1 MKKIHIALLSGGIS
15 SEREV
20 SLRSGEQVYIA
31 LDKKKYTI
39 TRYDPRTDLERLVA
53 DAPLIDAALIILHG
67 PYGEDGRI
75 QGLLD
80 LLNIPY
86 QGSGVLGSA
95 VAMDKVVSKQLY
107 EKAGIPVPP
116 YIVVDRE
123 SPVKADEC
131 VGRIGLPLVVK
142 PATGGSSIGMS
153 VVRAKEGFPEAL
165 DKGFAQDDRLL
176 LEGFIDGTELTGGVL
191 GNERLQA
198 LPLVEI
204 VPGKKHDFFDYDA
217 KYTPGACME
226 ICPARVHPAVSEKAM
241 AYAMMAHRALYC
253 KGYSRTDMMLSKAD
267 NALYVLETNTI
278 PGMTKTSLLPQA
290 AQAAGI
296 DFPSLLDR
304 LIQLSLSDREKK

>member
-1 MKKIHIALLSGGIS
+1 MSGGIS

-20 SLRSGEQVYIA
+20 SLRSGEQVYNA
-31 LDKKKYTI
+31 LDKEKYTI
-39 TRYDPRTDLERLVA
+39 TRYDPKTDLQRIVA
-53 DAPLIDAALIILHG
+53 DAPLIDTALIIMHG

-107 EKAGIPVPP
+107 ENAGIPVPP
-116 YIVVDRE
+116 YIVVHRK
-123 SPVKADEC
+123 SAPNADDC
-131 VGRIGLPLVVK
+131 ILRIGLPLVVK

-153 VVRAKEGFPEAL
+153 VVRLKEDFPRAIE
-165 DKGFAQDDRLL
+165 KGFAQDDTLL
-176 LEGFIDGTELTGGVL
+176 IEAFIDGTELTGGVL
-191 GNERLQA
+191 GNDSLQA

-204 VPGKKHDFFDYDA
+204 VPEKTHEFFDYEA
-217 KYTPGACME
+217 KYTPGACTE

-241 AYAMMAHRALYC
+241 AYAVMAHRALYC

-267 NALYVLETNTI
+267 STLYVLETNTI
-278 PGMTKTSLLPQA
+278 PGMTQTSLLPQA
-290 AQAAGI
+290 AKAAGI
-296 DFPSLLDR
+296 DFPSLLDQ
-304 LIQLSLSDREKK
+304 LIQMSLLSREK